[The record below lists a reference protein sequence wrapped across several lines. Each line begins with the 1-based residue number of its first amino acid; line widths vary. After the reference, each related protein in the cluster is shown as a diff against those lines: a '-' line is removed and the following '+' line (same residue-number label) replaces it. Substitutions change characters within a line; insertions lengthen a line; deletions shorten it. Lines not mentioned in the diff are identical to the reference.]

1 MSTFL
6 SKELQK
12 GLDDARASDKRRKS
26 RFRVQ
31 FDGDMYPVLKMWD
44 SGFSVESDRVPQM
57 RGLVDLFD
65 GARHLSRCL
74 IVASDEEN
82 GELAFEFKRS
92 TPAKDKAPTDFPR
105 IKSAP
110 IALLN

>member
-44 SGFSVESDRVPQM
+44 SGFSVESDRAPQM

-92 TPAKDKAPTDFPR
+92 TPVKDKAPTDFPR

>member
-1 MSTFL
+1 VSTFL
-6 SKELQK
+6 SKDLQK
-12 GLDDARASDKRRKS
+12 GLADALANDKRRKS
-26 RFRVQ
+26 RIKVQ
-31 FDGDMYPVLKMWD
+31 FDGDMYPVLKVWD
-44 SGFSVESDRVPQM
+44 SGFSVEADKAPRM

-82 GELAFEFKRS
+82 GELAFEFKRN
-92 TPAKDKAPTDFPR
+92 TPVEDEAPIDFER